1 MHINNYV
8 SGIRNRI
15 YLNELAVS
23 LCMFVKGGINT
34 GAKGMGIGSALG
46 G

>member
-8 SGIRNRI
+8 SGIGNRI
-15 YLNELAVS
+15 YLNELVVS
-23 LCMFVKGGINT
+23 LCMFVKGEINT